1 MGRIVVA
8 GSINRDLVAYV
19 DTLPRPGE
27 TVLGGRF
34 RQFPGGKGANQAV
47 AASRLGG
54 RVRLMG
60 NVGDDAFGD
69 AMRAFL
75 AEEAIELSE
84 VAVLPGIPTGI
95 ALITVDAKSENSIVV
110 IPGAN
115 LCWNGR
121 KVEREEFDSH
131 DVVVCQFEIPV
142 DIVER
147 VFARAKENAAT
158 TILNPAPIRE
168 VPSTLLSLVDHIV
181 LNEVELGAIVS
192 CPIDANDGQS
202 VIFAATK
209 LRERSPAN
217 VIATL
222 GARGAILVD
231 ANGSR
236 VVPSHRVQAVDTTG
250 AGDCFIGAFAAA
262 LANGTPLREAIAFAT
277 KAAAISVTRDG
288 AASSMPTLD
297 EVSKVDLP

>member
-54 RVRLMG
+54 EVRLMG

-75 AEEAIELSE
+75 AEERIELSE
-84 VAVLPGIPTGI
+84 VAVLPGVPTGI
-95 ALITVDAKSENSIVV
+95 ALVTVDARSENSIVV

-121 KVEREEFDSH
+121 ELKREEFDSN
-131 DVVVCQFEIPV
+131 DIVVCQFEIPV

-147 VFARAKENAAT
+147 VFARAKENGAT

-168 VPSTLLSLVDHIV
+168 VPSTLLGLVDYMV
-181 LNEVELGAIVS
+181 LNEVELGSIVN
-192 CPIDANDGQS
+192 CPVDAKDGHS
-202 VIFAATK
+202 VIVAATR
-209 LRERSPAN
+209 LRERGPAN

-231 ANGSR
+231 ADGSR
-236 VVPSHRVQAVDTTG
+236 VVPGHRVQAVDTTG

-262 LANGTPLREAIAFAT
+262 LANGKPPREAIAFAG

-288 AASSMPTLD
+288 AASSTPTLD
-297 EVSKVDLP
+297 EVSKADLP